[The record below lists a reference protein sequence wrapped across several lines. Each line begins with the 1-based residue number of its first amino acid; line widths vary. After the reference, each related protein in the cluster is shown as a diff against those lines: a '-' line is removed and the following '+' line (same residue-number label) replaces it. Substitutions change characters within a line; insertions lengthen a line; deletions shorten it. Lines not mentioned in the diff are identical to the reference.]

1 MPGLNSPRTA
11 TEERFILESMTNY
24 LITGGAGFIGSHL
37 TRALL
42 ADERNR
48 VTVIDDLSTGS
59 LDNIAP
65 FRNDSR
71 YLFVQGNILD
81 APELDELIAQCDM
94 VFHLAAAV
102 GVELVVHDPV
112 RTILTNVQGTERV
125 LTTATKHNKR
135 VILASTSEVYGKSTK
150 PQFVE
155 SDDLLIGPST
165 HSRWSYACS
174 KLMDEFLLMAYYR
187 DRGLRGTVV
196 RFFNTVGPGQTGRY
210 GMVIPR
216 FVAAALAG
224 EPLKVYGSGEQTR
237 CFCHVSDVVRALLLL
252 KDDADTCGE
261 IYNIGS
267 SEKVTIR
274 QLAEFVI
281 RELNSSSDIRVIPY
295 DQAYTN
301 GFEDMLHRAPDC
313 SKLKAQTGWGATIP
327 LKQIIA
333 DVAESLRKKA

>member
-1 MPGLNSPRTA
+1 MKV
-11 TEERFILESMTNY
+11 

-42 ADERNR
+42 SAGHT
-48 VTVIDDLSTGS
+48 VAVIDDLSTGS
-59 LDNIAP
+59 LDNITE
-65 FRNDSR
+65 FQKDSR
-71 YLFVQGNILD
+71 YRFIKGDILVSG
-81 APELDELIAQCDM
+81 ELEELIADCDTI
-94 VFHLAAAV
+94 FHLAAAV

-125 LTTATKHNKR
+125 LTAATKYDKR
-135 VILASTSEVYGKSTK
+135 IILASTSEVYGKSAK
-150 PQFVE
+150 PLFAE
-155 SDDLLIGPST
+155 TDDLLIGPST

-174 KLMDEFLLMAYYR
+174 KLMDEFLLMAYFR

-216 FVAAALAG
+216 FVAAALSG
-224 EPLKVYGSGEQTR
+224 DPLKVFGTGEQTR

-252 KDDADTCGE
+252 METPDSYGG

-267 SEKVTIR
+267 TEKVTIR

-281 RELNSSSDIRVIPY
+281 HELNSSSKIDMIPY
-295 DQAYTN
+295 DQAYAN

-313 SKLKAQTGWGATIP
+313 SKLYALTNWQAEIP

-333 DVAESLRKKA
+333 DVAESLRKNA

>member
-1 MPGLNSPRTA
+1 MKV
-11 TEERFILESMTNY
+11 

-42 ADERNR
+42 SAGHS
-48 VTVIDDLSTGS
+48 VAVIDDLSTGS
-59 LDNIAP
+59 LDNIVP
-65 FRNDSR
+65 FQDDPHYR
-71 YLFVQGNILD
+71 FVKGDILVAED
-81 APELDELIAQCDM
+81 LETLVAESDT

-125 LTTATKHNKR
+125 LTAATKHNKR
-135 VILASTSEVYGKSTK
+135 VILASTSEVYGKSAK
-150 PQFVE
+150 PLFSE
-155 SDDLLIGPST
+155 TDDLLIGPST

-174 KLMDEFLLMAYYR
+174 KLMDEFLLMAYFR

-224 EPLKVYGSGEQTR
+224 EPLKVFGTGEQTR
-237 CFCHVSDVVRALLLL
+237 CFCHVADVVRALMFLM
-252 KDDADTCGE
+252 DDPGSYGG
-261 IYNIGS
+261 IFNIGS
-267 SEKVTIR
+267 TEKVTIR

-281 RELNSSSDIRVIPY
+281 RELNSSSKIDVIPY
-295 DQAYTN
+295 DQAYAN

-313 SKLKAQTGWGATIP
+313 SKLHALTGWKAEIP

>member
-1 MPGLNSPRTA
+1 MKV
-11 TEERFILESMTNY
+11 

-42 ADERNR
+42 AAGHP

-59 LDNIAP
+59 LDNITP
-65 FRNDSR
+65 FQNDPR
-71 YLFVQGNILD
+71 YRFVRGDILVSG
-81 APELDELIAQCDM
+81 ELEELIAESDT

-125 LTTATKHNKR
+125 LTAATKHNKR
-135 VILASTSEVYGKSTK
+135 VILASTSEVYGKSAK
-150 PQFVE
+150 PLFME

-174 KLMDEFLLMAYYR
+174 KLMDEFLLMAYFR

-224 EPLKVYGSGEQTR
+224 EPLKVFGTGEQTR
-237 CFCHVSDVVRALLLL
+237 CFCHVSDVVGALLLL
-252 KDDADTCGE
+252 MEEPGSFGG

-267 SEKVTIR
+267 TEKVTIR

-281 RELNSSSDIRVIPY
+281 RELESASEIDVIPY
-295 DQAYTN
+295 DQAYAN

-313 SKLKAQTGWGATIP
+313 SKLHALTGWKAEIS

-333 DVAESLRKKA
+333 DVAESLRKNA

>member
-1 MPGLNSPRTA
+1 MKV
-11 TEERFILESMTNY
+11 

-42 ADERNR
+42 SAGHT
-48 VTVIDDLSTGS
+48 VAVIDDLSTGS
-59 LDNIAP
+59 LDNITE
-65 FRNDSR
+65 FQKDSR
-71 YLFVQGNILD
+71 YRFIKGDILVSG
-81 APELDELIAQCDM
+81 ELEELIADCDT

-125 LTTATKHNKR
+125 LTAATKYDNR
-135 VILASTSEVYGKSTK
+135 IILASTSEVYGKSAK
-150 PQFVE
+150 PLFAE
-155 SDDLLIGPST
+155 TDDLLIGPST

-174 KLMDEFLLMAYYR
+174 KLMDEFLLMAYFR

-216 FVAAALAG
+216 FVAAALSG
-224 EPLKVYGSGEQTR
+224 DPLKVFGTGEQTR

-252 KDDADTCGE
+252 METPDSYGG

-267 SEKVTIR
+267 TEKVTIR
-274 QLAEFVI
+274 QLAGFVI
-281 RELNSSSDIRVIPY
+281 HELNSSSKIDMIPY
-295 DQAYTN
+295 DQAYAN

-313 SKLKAQTGWGATIP
+313 SKLYALTNWQAEIP

-333 DVAESLRKKA
+333 DVAESLRKNA

>member
-1 MPGLNSPRTA
+1 MKV
-11 TEERFILESMTNY
+11 

-37 TRALL
+37 THALL
-42 ADERNR
+42 AAGHS
-48 VTVIDDLSTGS
+48 VAVIDDLSTGS

-65 FRNDSR
+65 FQDDPHYR
-71 YLFVQGNILD
+71 FVKGDILVAED
-81 APELDELIAQCDM
+81 LETLVAESNT

-125 LTTATKHNKR
+125 LTAATKHNKR

-150 PQFVE
+150 PLFSE
-155 SDDLLIGPST
+155 TDDLLIGPST

-174 KLMDEFLLMAYYR
+174 KLMDEFLLMAYFR

-224 EPLKVYGSGEQTR
+224 EPLKVFGTGEQTR
-237 CFCHVSDVVRALLLL
+237 CFCHVADVVHALMLLM
-252 KDDADTCGE
+252 DDPGSFGG

-267 SEKVTIR
+267 TEKVTIR

-281 RELNSSSDIRVIPY
+281 RELNSSSKIDVIPY
-295 DQAYTN
+295 DQAYAN

-313 SKLKAQTGWGATIP
+313 SKLHTLTGWKAEIP

-333 DVAESLRKKA
+333 DVAESLRKNA

>member
-1 MPGLNSPRTA
+1 MKV
-11 TEERFILESMTNY
+11 

-42 ADERNR
+42 AAGHS
-48 VTVIDDLSTGS
+48 VAVIDDLSTGS

-65 FRNDSR
+65 FQDDPHYR
-71 YLFVQGNILD
+71 FVKGDILVAED
-81 APELDELIAQCDM
+81 LETLVAESDT

-112 RTILTNVQGTERV
+112 RTILTNLQGTERV
-125 LTTATKHNKR
+125 LTAATKQKKR
-135 VILASTSEVYGKSTK
+135 VILASTSEVYGKSAK
-150 PQFVE
+150 PLFSE
-155 SDDLLIGPST
+155 TDDLLIGPST

-174 KLMDEFLLMAYYR
+174 KLMDEFLLMAYFR

-216 FVAAALAG
+216 FVAAALAD
-224 EPLKVYGSGEQTR
+224 EPLKVFGTGEQTR
-237 CFCHVSDVVRALLLL
+237 CFCHVVDVVRALMLLL
-252 KDDADTCGE
+252 DNPGSHGE
-261 IYNIGS
+261 IFNIGS
-267 SEKVTIR
+267 TEKVTIR

-281 RELNSSSDIRVIPY
+281 RELNSSSKIDVIPY
-295 DQAYTN
+295 DQAYAN

-313 SKLKAQTGWGATIP
+313 SKLHALTGWKAEIP

-333 DVAESLRKKA
+333 DVAGSLRKNA

>member
-1 MPGLNSPRTA
+1 MKV
-11 TEERFILESMTNY
+11 

-42 ADERNR
+42 AAGHS
-48 VTVIDDLSTGS
+48 VAVIDDLSTGS

-65 FRNDSR
+65 FQDDPHYR
-71 YLFVQGNILD
+71 FVKGDILVAED
-81 APELDELIAQCDM
+81 LETLVAESDT

-125 LTTATKHNKR
+125 LTAATKHNKR
-135 VILASTSEVYGKSTK
+135 VILASTSEVYGKSAK
-150 PQFVE
+150 PLFSE
-155 SDDLLIGPST
+155 TDDLLIGPST

-174 KLMDEFLLMAYYR
+174 KLMDEFLLMAYFR

-224 EPLKVYGSGEQTR
+224 EPLKVFGTGEQTR
-237 CFCHVSDVVRALLLL
+237 CVCHVADVVRALMLLM
-252 KDDADTCGE
+252 DDPGSFGG

-267 SEKVTIR
+267 TEKVTIR

-281 RELNSSSDIRVIPY
+281 RELNSSSKIDVIPY
-295 DQAYTN
+295 DQAYAN

-313 SKLKAQTGWGATIP
+313 SKLHALTGWKAEIP

-333 DVAESLRKKA
+333 DVAESLRKNA

>member
-1 MPGLNSPRTA
+1 MKV
-11 TEERFILESMTNY
+11 

-42 ADERNR
+42 SAGHT
-48 VTVIDDLSTGS
+48 VAVIDDLSTGS
-59 LDNIAP
+59 LDNITE
-65 FRNDSR
+65 FQKDSR
-71 YLFVQGNILD
+71 YRFIKGDILVSG
-81 APELDELIAQCDM
+81 ELEELIADCDT

-125 LTTATKHNKR
+125 LTAATKYDKR
-135 VILASTSEVYGKSTK
+135 IILASTSEVYGKSAK
-150 PQFVE
+150 PLFAE
-155 SDDLLIGPST
+155 TDDLLIGPST

-174 KLMDEFLLMAYYR
+174 KLMDEFLLMAYFR

-216 FVAAALAG
+216 FVAAALSGA
-224 EPLKVYGSGEQTR
+224 PLKVFGTGEQTR

-252 KDDADTCGE
+252 METPDSYGG

-267 SEKVTIR
+267 TEKVTIR

-281 RELNSSSDIRVIPY
+281 HELTSSSKIGMIPY
-295 DQAYTN
+295 DQAYAN

-313 SKLKAQTGWGATIP
+313 SKLYALTNWQAEIP

-333 DVAESLRKKA
+333 DVAESLRKNA

>member
-1 MPGLNSPRTA
+1 MKV
-11 TEERFILESMTNY
+11 

-42 ADERNR
+42 AAGHS
-48 VTVIDDLSTGS
+48 VAVIDDLSTGS

-65 FRNDSR
+65 FQDDPHYR
-71 YLFVQGNILD
+71 FVRGDILVAED
-81 APELDELIAQCDM
+81 LETLVAESDT

-125 LTTATKHNKR
+125 LTAATKHNKR
-135 VILASTSEVYGKSTK
+135 VILASTSEVYGKSAK
-150 PQFVE
+150 PLFSE
-155 SDDLLIGPST
+155 TDDLLIGPST

-174 KLMDEFLLMAYYR
+174 KLMDEFLLMAYFR

-224 EPLKVYGSGEQTR
+224 EPLKVFGTGEQTR
-237 CFCHVSDVVRALLLL
+237 CFCHVADVVHALMLLM
-252 KDDADTCGE
+252 DDPGSFGG

-267 SEKVTIR
+267 TEKVTIR

-281 RELNSSSDIRVIPY
+281 RELNSSSKIDVIPY
-295 DQAYTN
+295 DQAYAN

-313 SKLKAQTGWGATIP
+313 SKLHTLTGWKAEIP

-333 DVAESLRKKA
+333 DVAESLRKNA

>member
-1 MPGLNSPRTA
+1 MKV
-11 TEERFILESMTNY
+11 

-42 ADERNR
+42 SAGHT
-48 VTVIDDLSTGS
+48 VAVIDDLSTGS
-59 LDNIAP
+59 LDNITE
-65 FRNDSR
+65 FQKDSR
-71 YLFVQGNILD
+71 YRFIKGDILVSG
-81 APELDELIAQCDM
+81 ELEELIADCDT

-125 LTTATKHNKR
+125 LTAATKYDKR
-135 VILASTSEVYGKSTK
+135 IILASTSEVYGKSAK
-150 PQFVE
+150 PLFAE
-155 SDDLLIGPST
+155 TDDLLIGPST

-174 KLMDEFLLMAYYR
+174 KLMDEFLLMAYFR

-196 RFFNTVGPGQTGRY
+196 RIFNTVGPGQTGRY

-216 FVAAALAG
+216 LVAAALSG
-224 EPLKVYGSGEQTR
+224 DQLKVFGTGEQTR

-252 KDDADTCGE
+252 METPDSYGG

-267 SEKVTIR
+267 TEKVTIR

-281 RELNSSSDIRVIPY
+281 HELNSSSKIDMIPY
-295 DQAYTN
+295 DQAYAN

-313 SKLKAQTGWGATIP
+313 SKLYALTNWQAEIP

-333 DVAESLRKKA
+333 DVAESLRKNA

>member
-1 MPGLNSPRTA
+1 MKV
-11 TEERFILESMTNY
+11 

-42 ADERNR
+42 SAGHT
-48 VTVIDDLSTGS
+48 VAVIDDLSTGS
-59 LDNIAP
+59 LDNITE
-65 FRNDSR
+65 FQKDSR
-71 YLFVQGNILD
+71 YRFIKGDILVSG
-81 APELDELIAQCDM
+81 ELEELIADCDT

-125 LTTATKHNKR
+125 LTAETKYDKR
-135 VILASTSEVYGKSTK
+135 IILASTSEVYGKSAK
-150 PQFVE
+150 PLFAE
-155 SDDLLIGPST
+155 TDDLLIGPST

-174 KLMDEFLLMAYYR
+174 KLMDEFLLMAYFR

-216 FVAAALAG
+216 FVAAALSG
-224 EPLKVYGSGEQTR
+224 DPLKVFGTGEQTR

-252 KDDADTCGE
+252 METPDSYGG

-267 SEKVTIR
+267 TEKVTIR
-274 QLAEFVI
+274 QLAGFVI
-281 RELNSSSDIRVIPY
+281 HELNSSSKIDMIPY
-295 DQAYTN
+295 DQAYAN

-313 SKLKAQTGWGATIP
+313 SKLYALTNWQAEIP

-333 DVAESLRKKA
+333 DVAESLRKNA

>member
-1 MPGLNSPRTA
+1 MKV
-11 TEERFILESMTNY
+11 

-42 ADERNR
+42 AAGHS

-65 FRNDSR
+65 FQDDPHYR
-71 YLFVQGNILD
+71 FVKGDILVAED
-81 APELDELIAQCDM
+81 LETLVAESDT

-125 LTTATKHNKR
+125 LTAATKHNKR
-135 VILASTSEVYGKSTK
+135 VILASTSEVYGKSAK
-150 PQFVE
+150 PLFSE
-155 SDDLLIGPST
+155 TDDLLIGPST

-174 KLMDEFLLMAYYR
+174 KLMDEFLLMAYFR

-224 EPLKVYGSGEQTR
+224 EPLKVFGTGEQTR
-237 CFCHVSDVVRALLLL
+237 CFCHVADVVHALMLLM
-252 KDDADTCGE
+252 DDPGSFGG

-267 SEKVTIR
+267 TEKVTIR

-281 RELNSSSDIRVIPY
+281 RELNSSSKIDVIPY
-295 DQAYTN
+295 DQAYAN

-313 SKLKAQTGWGATIP
+313 SKLHTLTGWKAEIP

-333 DVAESLRKKA
+333 DVAESLRKNA